1 MSFLVLFI
9 PLVLKCW
16 IITPLGGKNGSK
28 AMWKCS
34 YCFHLYSRLCSA
46 LLFHIH
52 TSVSRQ
58 LSSPSAI
65 RSCASENNCSLKWL
79 HSVKGKHTLC
89 PNLLVGLCVL
99 FPSTESI
106 VLRSQRMQLPW
117 TCEQTQSY
125 ERSVLQLHQNSFFF
139 WMKKLQKELWALCY
153 LQSNWSWG
161 CLCSLTFCKRKGESF
176 CFPLTFLTTSTE
188 TSAKPPTSLLMTA
201 AKPRAAK
208 SSMRFTAR
216 SAQPLNLIIRTALNL
231 ICFTALQVQVEE
243 AAIQNARL
251 TLQHGKSSWET
262 AKVFRTASWFIRNNT
277 KVDTTPTFHPTR
289 RFITSRKEMWAPQSW
304 IPAPTSLPSPQSLLL
319 DSICNFSNSLN
330 YRVTWQGDLSLL
342 VAFLLWTSQVDD
354 IMIKRG
360 KNKMQSSYMTKAH
373 Y

>member
-89 PNLLVGLCVL
+89 PNLLVGLGVL

-106 VLRSQRMQLPW
+106 VLHSQRMQLPW

-161 CLCSLTFCKRKGESF
+161 CLCPCLLSVREKEKAFVSLWRSWQQAQRHL
-176 CFPLTFLTTSTE
+176 PNLPHLYSW
-188 TSAKPPTSLLMTA
+188 LL
-201 AKPRAAK
+201 
-208 SSMRFTAR
+208 
-216 SAQPLNLIIRTALNL
+216 
-231 ICFTALQVQVEE
+231 
-243 AAIQNARL
+243 
-251 TLQHGKSSWET
+251 
-262 AKVFRTASWFIRNNT
+262 
-277 KVDTTPTFHPTR
+277 
-289 RFITSRKEMWAPQSW
+289 
-304 IPAPTSLPSPQSLLL
+304 
-319 DSICNFSNSLN
+319 
-330 YRVTWQGDLSLL
+330 
-342 VAFLLWTSQVDD
+342 
-354 IMIKRG
+354 
-360 KNKMQSSYMTKAH
+360 
-373 Y
+373 

>member
-139 WMKKLQKELWALCY
+139 GWRNY
-153 LQSNWSWG
+153 
-161 CLCSLTFCKRKGESF
+161 KRNSEPCVTYRATDLGDV
-176 CFPLTFLTTSTE
+176 CVPAYFL
-188 TSAKPPTSLLMTA
+188 
-201 AKPRAAK
+201 
-208 SSMRFTAR
+208 
-216 SAQPLNLIIRTALNL
+216 
-231 ICFTALQVQVEE
+231 
-243 AAIQNARL
+243 
-251 TLQHGKSSWET
+251 
-262 AKVFRTASWFIRNNT
+262 
-277 KVDTTPTFHPTR
+277 
-289 RFITSRKEMWAPQSW
+289 
-304 IPAPTSLPSPQSLLL
+304 
-319 DSICNFSNSLN
+319 
-330 YRVTWQGDLSLL
+330 
-342 VAFLLWTSQVDD
+342 
-354 IMIKRG
+354 
-360 KNKMQSSYMTKAH
+360 
-373 Y
+373 